1 MTGLPVGAGGD
12 CARTM
17 NFENL
22 ASPRRTAALTLAS
35 AAALLALT
43 ACQDSDNPAGTTA
56 NGATT
61 SAAGTDA
68 RADGAKGDAKGD
80 AENDTKPQRLLWM
93 GDSISE
99 AQVPAVGAAMEAAGV
114 EFESMASTG
123 GGGVVGE
130 IAEPTWKTLPTS
142 LKSFG
147 PDVVAYQI
155 TTYDWGTPDEQRAAY
170 ERLAETVTG
179 AGAELLLVSAPPFA
193 VDDFY
198 KPHESE
204 IKAAPKSAKS
214 VADEHP
220 DSVRFLDTAAL
231 WGTDD
236 GAAMAQRSEDG
247 IHSCQQGSA
256 AFAQWF
262 GKELHR
268 LYDFTP
274 AKPEKWATGSWTGE
288 KVFSQLGC
296 S

>member
-1 MTGLPVGAGGD
+1 
-12 CARTM
+12 M

-22 ASPRRTAALTLAS
+22 PSVRRDGALPTARRLAALSLAS

-43 ACQDSDNPAGTTA
+43 ACQDSQASSGTGGT
-56 NGATT
+56 GT
-61 SAAGTDA
+61 SADGSGD
-68 RADGAKGDAKGD
+68 REEGAKNDDA
-80 AENDTKPQRLLWM
+80 KPQRLLWM

-130 IAEPTWKTLPTS
+130 IAEPTWKKLPKS
-142 LKSFG
+142 LESFR

-170 ERLAETVTG
+170 ERLAGAVKE
-179 AGAELLLVSAPPFA
+179 AGAELLLVSAPPFE

-198 KPHESE
+198 KPHEAG
-204 IKAAPKSAKS
+204 IKAAPKSAKA
-214 VADEHP
+214 VADRHP
-220 DSVRFLDTAAL
+220 DTVRFLDTASL
-231 WGTDD
+231 WGTDS

-262 GKELHR
+262 GKELQA
-268 LYDFTP
+268 LYGFAP
-274 AKPEKWATGSWTGE
+274 AAPEEWATGAWTGE
-288 KVFSQLGC
+288 KVFSRLGC
-296 S
+296 P

>member
-1 MTGLPVGAGGD
+1 
-12 CARTM
+12 M
-17 NFENL
+17 NFDNL
-22 ASPRRTAALTLAS
+22 SVPRRTAGLALVS
-35 AAALLALT
+35 AAALLTLT
-43 ACQDSDNPAGTTA
+43 ACQDSGSPTATATTTA
-56 NGATT
+56 ADGATT
-61 SAAGTDA
+61 VTGGADD
-68 RADGAKGDAKGD
+68 RADGAKSDAR
-80 AENDTKPQRLLWM
+80 PQRLLWM

-130 IAEPTWKTLPTS
+130 IAEPTWKTLPKS
-142 LKSFG
+142 LKSFR

-155 TTYDWGTPDEQRAAY
+155 TTYDWGTPDEQRTAY
-170 ERLAETVTG
+170 ERLAEAVTG
-179 AGAELLLVSAPPFA
+179 AGAELLLVSAPPFK

-204 IKAAPKSAKS
+204 IKAAPKSAKP

-220 DSVRFLDTAAL
+220 DSVRFLDAAPL
-231 WGTDD
+231 WGTDN
-236 GAAMAQRSEDG
+236 GAAMAQRSKDG

-268 LYDFTP
+268 LYGFTP
-274 AKPEKWATGSWTGE
+274 AEAEKWATGSWTGE
-288 KVFSQLGC
+288 KVYSQLGC